1 MLKLKGWS
9 RNSRSTPAE
18 LILPGQ
24 NLRSLSRM
32 ELSDC
37 DTSEAAAH
45 TRPCGVETAACSS
58 KSFDEVIQVR
68 LHFPILRE
76 SEKFRLF
83 WKHRRNARSSGY
95 FVMPVRRASGP
106 GALPRRRTNYGLPR
120 LLGIARVFI
129 VLPPDASARTKADV
143 LRREFTILY
152 WMPIHRLSK
161 PIAHRNSIDASTYPP
176 ERRSSRRDEPGLS
189 VEAAPAF
196 LLISAPVASEPSSK
210 ARSVYSS
217 HQPPKPV
224 PSQFDPL

>member
-68 LHFPILRE
+68 LHFPILRG
-76 SEKFRLF
+76 SEKLRLF

-152 WMPIHRLSK
+152 WMPIIVGCQFIGYPNRSHIETLSTL
-161 PIAHRNSIDASTYPP
+161 PLIRQSGD
-176 ERRSSRRDEPGLS
+176 LL
-189 VEAAPAF
+189 VETNRGF
-196 LLISAPVASEPSSK
+196 LLKRRRPSC
-210 ARSVYSS
+210 
-217 HQPPKPV
+217 
-224 PSQFDPL
+224 